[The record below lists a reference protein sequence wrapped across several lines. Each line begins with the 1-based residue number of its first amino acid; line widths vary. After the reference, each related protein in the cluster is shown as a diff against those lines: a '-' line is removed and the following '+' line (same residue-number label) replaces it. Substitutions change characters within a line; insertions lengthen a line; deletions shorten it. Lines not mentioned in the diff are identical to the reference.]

1 MPNRIALVLLAVTT
15 VPLAAQWLNYP
26 TPGLPRTRDGKPNLS
41 APAPRGADG
50 KPDLSG
56 LWLISAG
63 PGYLGNI
70 TADLKP
76 GDVQPWADE
85 LYRKRVGDIG
95 KDDPWTVFCLPA
107 GPRQLIN
114 GGLTRIMHTPLMM
127 AILYEGPYRQIF
139 LDGRKLPEDP
149 NPNWMGYS
157 VGHWDGDTLVVESA
171 GFNDRSW
178 LDMGGHPHTESLR
191 TTERFHRRDFGHMD
205 LQVTFDDPRAYAQPW
220 TVSFG
225 VSLAP
230 DTDLLE
236 YVCNENERDRQHL
249 IGRTSEEKQVKVAP
263 EILARYVGTYEVE
276 PGAPTPSVGGRVLNV
291 TLSGGELL
299 LDMGGKGR
307 LPLIPLSETSFTPRL
322 GGTYEFVSNNQG
334 VVTHLLVH
342 SAEEAVKAIR
352 RK

>member
-1 MPNRIALVLLAVTT
+1 MTNRIAFVLLAVTT

-26 TPGLPRTRDGKPNLS
+26 TPGLPRTRDGKPNLT
-41 APAPRGADG
+41 APVPRGADG

-70 TADLKP
+70 AADLKP

-205 LQVTFDDPRAYAQPW
+205 LQVTFDDPKAYANPW

-236 YVCNENERDRQHL
+236 YVCNENEKDRQHL

-263 EILARYVGTYEVE
+263 EVLARYVGTYEVE

-322 GGTYEFVSNNQG
+322 GGTYEFVMNDQG

>member
-1 MPNRIALVLLAVTT
+1 MTNKAVVVLLALMST
-15 VPLAAQWLNYP
+15 PLAAQWLNYP
-26 TPGLPRTRDGKPNLS
+26 TPGLPRTKDGKPNLS
-41 APAPRGADG
+41 APAPRSADG

-56 LWLISAG
+56 LWVISAG

-70 TADLKP
+70 AADLKP
-76 GDVQPWADE
+76 GDVQPWAE
-85 LYRKRVGDIG
+85 GLYRKRVEDIG

-114 GGLTRIMHTPLMM
+114 GGLTRIIHTPLLM
-127 AILYEGPYRQIF
+127 AILYEGPYRQVF
-139 LDGRKLPEDP
+139 LDGRKLPQDP
-149 NPNWMGYS
+149 NPSWMGYS
-157 VGHWDGDTLVVESA
+157 VGHWEGDALVVESA
-171 GFNDRSW
+171 GFNERSW

-205 LQVTFDDPRAYAQPW
+205 LQVTFDDPKAYAKSW

-225 VSLAP
+225 VTLVP

-236 YVCNENERDRQHL
+236 YVCNENEKDGQHL
-249 IGRTSEEKQVKVAP
+249 VGRTSGEKQVKVAP

-276 PGAPTPSVGGRVLNV
+276 PNAPTPNVGGRVLNV

-299 LDMGGKGR
+299 LDMGGKGK
-307 LPLIPLSETSFTPRL
+307 LPLIPLSETSFSPRL
-322 GGTYEFVSNNQG
+322 GGTYEFVTDDKG

-342 SAEEAVKAIR
+342 SAEEGVKAVR
-352 RK
+352 RR